1 MFCCHG
7 VHALGVREFHLELD
21 APRLAH
27 GVQLVHLDAELLGN
41 LTVSCALC
49 RLLTRAPRLQGR
61 TIVLTA
67 HKGPPFKFGRRYRK
81 APAHR

>member
-21 APRLAH
+21 ALRLAH

-41 LTVSCALC
+41 LTVRVLCAAC
-49 RLLTRAPRLQGR
+49 
-61 TIVLTA
+61 
-67 HKGPPFKFGRRYRK
+67 
-81 APAHR
+81 